1 MPAHGL
7 TDAQQG
13 IIIAL
18 GSVFDTPPPLIGGGV
33 RVCFF
38 FTFSRSELDKC
49 CPGTYNERMEVLPSA
64 PYWRAG
70 KVLPVFVPAPL
81 QHRAWR
87 INPNTLSGFAHGS
100 RSWRY
105 QIGRTAQDAPQ
116 GRMSGARSQICRDTV
131 EARHTCRRGRT
142 GARRGFPALTP
153 AHGSLKHDAGSCS
166 EAKEK
171 PAQRLTKAPS
181 GQYNEHTKRRC
192 RLTVSPLKVL

>member
-1 MPAHGL
+1 ML
-7 TDAQQG
+7 
-13 IIIAL
+13 L
-18 GSVFDTPPPLIGGGV
+18 
-33 RVCFF
+33 
-38 FTFSRSELDKC
+38 FTLSRSELDKC
-49 CPGTYNERMEVLPSA
+49 CPAPYNEHMEALPPT

-70 KVLPVFVPAPL
+70 KVLPVFCARSSAISSRASKSEYAFGFCPRFPL
-81 QHRAWR
+81 MEV
-87 INPNTLSGFAHGS
+87 SE
-100 RSWRY
+100 
-105 QIGRTAQDAPQ
+105 IGKAAQDAPQ
-116 GRMSGARSQICRDTV
+116 GRMSGARPQICRDTV
-131 EARHTCRRGRT
+131 EARPTCRRGRT